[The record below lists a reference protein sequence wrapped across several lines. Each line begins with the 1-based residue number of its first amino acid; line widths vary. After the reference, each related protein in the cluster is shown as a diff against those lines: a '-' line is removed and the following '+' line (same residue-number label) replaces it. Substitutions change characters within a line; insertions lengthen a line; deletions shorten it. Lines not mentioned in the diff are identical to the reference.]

1 MSSYAYIQHF
11 LSSESLK
18 VIMQSA
24 PGVTFVIKEMT
35 KHLANLLFVNGL
47 FIFLVRKSTK
57 SGAEYNIK
65 LIGQPTNN
73 FKFGAAIIGLSF
85 AVIAPLIGLS
95 FAVIAPLIV
104 LVFNQNVLVVI
115 AAVFISLGT
124 ARQIF
129 ASALD
134 VVTTNLNTFISS
146 WASTLLL
153 LAKNRPEV
161 STTDWGS
168 KATQA
173 EMIMVSRKLE
183 YNLPLKLDG
192 VIPESRQILLEYLN
206 EKKWELECQ
215 QAIRDDD
222 SSCHAFYQ
230 HTAKK
235 MREKLQIYDE
245 LEDLQERSGG
255 VNAAILI
262 ALGTLIWL
270 IS

>member
-1 MSSYAYIQHF
+1 
-11 LSSESLK
+11 
-18 VIMQSA
+18 MQNAS
-24 PGVTFVIKEMT
+24 GVNFVIKEMT

-47 FIFLVRKSTK
+47 FIFLVRKRTK
-57 SGAEYNIK
+57 SGAGYDIK
-65 LIGQPTNN
+65 LIGQPTNY
-73 FKFGAAIIGLSF
+73 FKFGAAVIGLSF
-85 AVIAPLIGLS
+85 AVIAI
-95 FAVIAPLIV
+95 LIV
-104 LVFNQNVLVVI
+104 MVFTQNVMIII

-153 LAKNRPEV
+153 LAKNRPKV
-161 STTDWGS
+161 STTDWAS

-173 EMIMVSRKLE
+173 EMIIVSRRLE

-192 VIPESRQILLEYLN
+192 VTPESQQILLEYLN
-206 EKKWELECQ
+206 EKKWEIECQ
-215 QAIRDDD
+215 QEITDDD
-222 SSCHAFYQ
+222 SSCHAFFQ
-230 HTAKK
+230 CATKK

-255 VNAAILI
+255 VNAVILI